1 MASSSGRSTGRQQR
15 NTNDTV
21 PIIIGSTLLPAVD
34 NSVNDALHETISQGM
49 SQATRRN
56 YRCRISKIIQHFKDH
71 FPEYYQIGV
80 RQLTQEEISD
90 RTKYFFNKTE
100 DLIYTGLNVQ
110 FLMYFLS
117 STDKRADGKLKSHED
132 LRKYRDSVLWGAK
145 VAGQHLPSSFYDA
158 MEVYLAAYKK
168 KFATAKNK
176 DMWMSTA
183 LTQSPCPFIDFCFAG
198 RSKRTMY
205 LRGHGRYCNG
215 IAWQG
220 ALPLTAWHST
230 TLV

>member
-21 PIIIGSTLLPAVD
+21 PIIGSTLLPAVD

-168 KFATAKNK
+168 KLATAKKQGHVDEYSTDPANPLARLSIFASQVDRNEQCICV
-176 DMWMSTA
+176 DMDATA
-183 LTQSPCPFIDFCFAG
+183 MEL
-198 RSKRTMY
+198 
-205 LRGHGRYCNG
+205 HGKERF
-215 IAWQG
+215 
-220 ALPLTAWHST
+220 H
-230 TLV
+230 